1 MMFSRLQAWALTALA
16 VLAVLAGAYA
26 MGGRAARR
34 SAELEEE
41 RRQARARRRMEEV
54 DREIDDLDR
63 AALRERARRWVLD
76 GGADDDR

>member
-1 MMFSRLQAWALTALA
+1 MMFSRLRAWALTALA

-41 RRQARARRRMEEV
+41 RRQARARRRIEEV

>member
-41 RRQARARRRMEEV
+41 RRQAQARRRIEEV

-76 GGADDDR
+76 GADDDR

>member
-1 MMFSRLQAWALTALA
+1 MFSRLRAWALTALA

-41 RRQARARRRMEEV
+41 RRQARARRRIEEV

-76 GGADDDR
+76 GADDDR

>member
-1 MMFSRLQAWALTALA
+1 MFSRLRAWALTALA

-41 RRQARARRRMEEV
+41 RRQARARRRIEEV

>member
-1 MMFSRLQAWALTALA
+1 MMFSRLRAWALTALA

-41 RRQARARRRMEEV
+41 RRQARARRRIEEV

-76 GGADDDR
+76 GADDDR

>member
-1 MMFSRLQAWALTALA
+1 MMLSRLQAWALTALA

-41 RRQARARRRMEEV
+41 RRQARARRRIEEV

-76 GGADDDR
+76 GADDDR

>member
-1 MMFSRLQAWALTALA
+1 MFSRLQAWALTALA

-76 GGADDDR
+76 GADDDR

>member
-1 MMFSRLQAWALTALA
+1 MLSRLQAWALTALA

-76 GGADDDR
+76 GADDDR

>member
-41 RRQARARRRMEEV
+41 RRQARARRRIEEV

-76 GGADDDR
+76 GADDDR